1 MTGAAA
7 HTDPGA
13 RLVVLAESLFEE
25 LAARV
30 RDFLSTEKGGA
41 VVLLCAA
48 LAALLW
54 ANSPWPASYESF
66 WATKLSIRVGGGGIS
81 MDLRSWVNQGL
92 MSFFFLVVGLE
103 ARRELTLGELRERR
117 RLTIPVVAAAA
128 GMALPIAIYL
138 AFNAGGPGAHGW
150 GAAMSTDTAF
160 ALGVLALVAP
170 GGTRLHV
177 FLLTLAVV
185 DDLVALLVIAT
196 AYTNHVSFVPLAVAS
211 ASPAR
216 SPCSATRRSPG
227 AGRPRRCSASR
238 CGSRCSSRVSIR

>member
-103 ARRELTLGELRERR
+103 ARRELTLGELRRAATPNDSRR
-117 RLTIPVVAAAA
+117 RRSR
-128 GMALPIAIYL
+128 G
-138 AFNAGGPGAHGW
+138 H
-150 GAAMSTDTAF
+150 GAADRDLPGVQRRRPRRAR
-160 ALGVLALVAP
+160 LGRGDVDRHGVRARGARPGRL